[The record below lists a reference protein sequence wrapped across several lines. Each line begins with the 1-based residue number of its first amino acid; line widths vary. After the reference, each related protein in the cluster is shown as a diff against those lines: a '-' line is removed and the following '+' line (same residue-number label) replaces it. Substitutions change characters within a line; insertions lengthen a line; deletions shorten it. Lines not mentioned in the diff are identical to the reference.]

1 MCLCVWVCD
10 FAVQLEEVQLNA
22 HSEQECGPRS
32 FPPNKET
39 NVGSKPEVALES
51 VQQDGL
57 HSFPRACQMANEIAW
72 QWWIVWLVPQT
83 TWQISIICGD
93 APETLA
99 HHSSLVHLCA
109 TQCCDSGASGGASGQ
124 SIFMSAR
131 FVFFCPSTVILGL
144 SGGRAALRGTFLP
157 LSVRLGGSWGKQMCV
172 CRYHQCSALLGW
184 LIFCTFLEEVML
196 VFLWAFPKW
205 LKTEHLTRTIE
216 IDWR

>member
-1 MCLCVWVCD
+1 ML
-10 FAVQLEEVQLNA
+10 AVNESLVLEVFHA
-22 HSEQECGPRS
+22 
-32 FPPNKET
+32 NKEID
-39 NVGSKPEVALES
+39 VGSKREVAMES
-51 VQQDGL
+51 VQRNCL

-124 SIFMSAR
+124 SIFMSVH
-131 FVFFCPSTVILGL
+131 FVFFCPSAVILGL
-144 SGGRAALRGTFLP
+144 SGGRAAFVA
-157 LSVRLGGSWGKQMCV
+157 LSERLGGSKGKQMCV
-172 CRYHQCSALLGW
+172 CWYRRCSALLGW